1 MEGTQPQPQPPQQ
14 PPPPADPFER
24 LQGQMQAQ
32 MRAFAA
38 DAYAKYHQL
47 EIKMDAQAAAKSD
60 RPPKPEFFYGEDKD
74 RLRVLDWT
82 RAVNQY
88 FRAAGTAEE
97 KRVMYAACLLRG
109 AALRWWHD
117 VPNEP
122 VTWEDF
128 AHRLTT
134 YFIPAGTEVTARS
147 QLARLYQRTS
157 VAEFTDRFRAIAS
170 NVPTM
175 TDAEKRNA
183 YTNGLKSEVRK
194 QVAFANPGTFEE
206 TVAIAS
212 RIDDILFQ
220 EGRRDPRRLLPRAD
234 GASTSAAAAN
244 GPAPMD
250 LSVIRRSPAPNTD
263 GPRLA
268 KLSDRER
275 ERLRSIGACFRC
287 RQPGHMSSQCPLRA
301 QGNGQRRQ

>member
-1 MEGTQPQPQPPQQ
+1 
-14 PPPPADPFER
+14 
-24 LQGQMQAQ
+24 MQAQ
-32 MRAFAA
+32 MQAFAA
-38 DAYAKYHQL
+38 DAYAKYQL
-47 EIKMDAQAAAKSD
+47 LETQLDAQAARANAKSD
-60 RPPKPEFFYGEDKD
+60 RPPKPEFFSGEDKE

-82 RAVNQY
+82 RAVTQY
-88 FRAAGTAEE
+88 FRAVGTAED

-109 AALRWWHD
+109 PALRWFHD
-117 VPNEP
+117 IPNEHLP

-128 AHRLTT
+128 TQRLIA

-147 QLARLYQRTS
+147 QLVRLYQRTS
-157 VAEFTDRFRAIAS
+157 VAEYTDRFRAIAA

-175 TDAEKRNA
+175 TDAEKRNT
-183 YTNGLKSEVRK
+183 YTTGLKSEVRK
-194 QVAFANPGTFEE
+194 QVAFANPSTFEE

-220 EGRRDPRRLLPRAD
+220 EGRRDVRRLLPRAD

-250 LSVIRRSPAPNTD
+250 LSVIRRNPAPNTD
-263 GPRLA
+263 GPR
-268 KLSDRER
+268 LSDRER
-275 ERLRSIGACFRC
+275 ERLRSIDACFRC